1 MTNKVNIIGAPTKPI
16 KTCPYCQGTGKMIDV
31 TKLRMAA
38 AQLLLDNKYLQV
50 QRLLGFSS
58 NGQVARL
65 ASDTHPAK

>member
-1 MTNKVNIIGAPTKPI
+1 
-16 KTCPYCQGTGKMIDV
+16 MIDV